1 MRPYGWEKIFR
12 DCARFGFFNAKMHNL
27 SPFYLFFWVFFVSLG
42 GVLPY
47 FVSAKLFDN
56 KFSLKRKLLLESL
69 LLCFTAS
76 MITRPGVAGAVLQT
90 PLLLIDGLRCQVSH
104 VSCNF
109 LCVCVFGHSGWA
121 CRRRVW
127 YQQGLPQFRLFAFVK
142 A

>member
-1 MRPYGWEKIFR
+1 MQPCDRTVGQKFSEVVHDLGFLTQKSTIYH
-12 DCARFGFFNAKMHNL
+12 RFT
-27 SPFYLFFWVFFVSLG
+27 FFWGVFFVSLR

-56 KFSLKRKLLLESL
+56 KFNLKRKLLLESL

-90 PLLLIDGLRCQVSH
+90 PLLLIDWLRCQVSH

-109 LCVCVFGHSGWA
+109 LCCVFWTKW
-121 CRRRVW
+121 V
-127 YQQGLPQFRLFAFVK
+127 GLSEEGLLSTGPNLV
-142 A
+142 